1 MKRVLSAIFIIIAL
15 LIIVPYANAGLQD
28 AFTKTLP
35 SVAKKGGYVTNGEI
49 SVESSISK
57 IINGVLSLIGL
68 VFVVLII
75 YSGIIWMTAGGQEK
89 KVEEAKGTIKQS
101 IIGLI
106 VVLGAYALSYFIVN
120 ALSSGAGGMAS

>member
-35 SVAKKGGYVTNGEI
+35 SVAEKGGYVTNGEI

-120 ALSSGAGGMAS
+120 ALSSGVGGMAS